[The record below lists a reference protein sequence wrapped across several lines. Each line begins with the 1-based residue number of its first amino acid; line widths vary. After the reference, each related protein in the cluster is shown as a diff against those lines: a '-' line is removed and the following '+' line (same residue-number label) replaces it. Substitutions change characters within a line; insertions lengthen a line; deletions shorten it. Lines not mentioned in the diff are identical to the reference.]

1 MSGAARK
8 TYFPKTR
15 LQQLLLRPGG
25 ISRDQAIQGANAN
38 IRAHGADS
46 AAEVANA
53 IAAIAAIAARSSN
66 GRMSSAEM
74 EKILEQ
80 GDHIVSLAGTF
91 GYDHLERAARA
102 LCDITYGLV
111 RTGCGDAAPI
121 HVHVMALRLFSPM
134 AATPSVA
141 EAEKVLSEL
150 ASVMEFYGFTPI
162 DAQAH

>member
-1 MSGAARK
+1 M
-8 TYFPKTR
+8 
-15 LQQLLLRPGG
+15 LLRPGG
-25 ISRDQAIQGANAN
+25 ISRDQALQGANAN

-121 HVHVMALRLFSPM
+121 HVHVMALQVFSP
-134 AATPSVA
+134 AAPTPSDA
-141 EAEKVLSEL
+141 EAERVLSEL
-150 ASVMEFYGFTPI
+150 KTVMTFYQFGPI
-162 DAQAH
+162 GSLAN

>member
-38 IRAHGADS
+38 IHAHGEDS
-46 AAEVANA
+46 AAEVAKA

-102 LCDITYGLV
+102 LCEITYGRV

-121 HVHVMALRLFSPM
+121 HVHVMALQVFSP
-134 AATPSVA
+134 AAPKPSDA
-141 EAEKVLSEL
+141 EADKVLSEL
-150 ASVMEFYGFTPI
+150 KAVMTFYQFGPI
-162 DAQAH
+162 GSLAN